1 MTVIVAHST
10 NIQVRSNHS
19 TGNIFLSLCFV
30 IYCNCFETCC
40 NIQLLNFILI
50 MLYSPFEFPAH
61 RLIERRQNGKSQNT
75 KCVSCI
81 ICMAICIFHFCEW
94 ICNIYVSKH
103 NTNLFLITSIPWIH
117 SIAWLQLPIC
127 LTKKNYNNYFDLF

>member
-1 MTVIVAHST
+1 MYISLTIFLCLSVHCLVLVHST
-10 NIQVRSNHS
+10 TSVASGKHQTPTI
-19 TGNIFLSLCFV
+19 V
-30 IYCNCFETCC
+30 IYCNCFLTCC

-94 ICNIYVSKH
+94 MCNIYVGKH
-103 NTNLFLITSIPWIH
+103 NTNLFLITSISFH
-117 SIAWLQLPIC
+117 SIPWLQLPIC
-127 LTKKNYNNYFDLF
+127 SAGKKLQ